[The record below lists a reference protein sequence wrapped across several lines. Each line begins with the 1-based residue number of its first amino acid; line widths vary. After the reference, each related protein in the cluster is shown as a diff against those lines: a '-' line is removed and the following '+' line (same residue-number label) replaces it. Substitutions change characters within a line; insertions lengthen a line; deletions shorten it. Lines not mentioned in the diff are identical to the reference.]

1 MVIVRVGEED
11 GQDLPAAD
19 LIDDRGCVVRGI
31 DDHAFVIVAHDPDVV
46 LHVPGA
52 AVE

>member
-19 LIDDRGCVVRGI
+19 LIDDRCRIVRRI
-31 DDHAFVIVAHDPDVV
+31 DDHALFVVAHDPDVV
-46 LHVPGA
+46 V
-52 AVE
+52 